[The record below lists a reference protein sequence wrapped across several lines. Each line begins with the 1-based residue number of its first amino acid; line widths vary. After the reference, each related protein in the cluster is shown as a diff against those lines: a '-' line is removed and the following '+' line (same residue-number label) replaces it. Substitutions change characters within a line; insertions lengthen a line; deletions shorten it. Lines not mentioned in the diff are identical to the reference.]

1 MVLNNPQ
8 TGPGNLKKFTITS
21 NKGGRQIDL
30 SNGVVEYR
38 YYENVLSNQNYSIK
52 PNIRS

>member
-38 YYENVLSNQNYSIK
+38 YYENLSLLIIAK
-52 PNIRS
+52 AILL